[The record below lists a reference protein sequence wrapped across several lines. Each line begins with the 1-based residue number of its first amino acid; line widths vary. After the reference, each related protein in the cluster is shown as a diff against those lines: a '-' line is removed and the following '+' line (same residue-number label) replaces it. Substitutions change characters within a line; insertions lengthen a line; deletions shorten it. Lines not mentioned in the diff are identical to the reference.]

1 MGPLGYRFLDKARA
15 ANKLVFVWTV
25 NETRLMRRWIRKG
38 VDGVIT
44 DDPEEFKRICD
55 SWDGKQQVDVEDDR
69 ISFRQYVELVAIALA
84 VLVFGWIFKNRH
96 RYRYRKRPPLAMA
109 DQSDS
114 KLADDVFQK
123 A

>member
-1 MGPLGYRFLDKARA
+1 MGPLGYRFLDNARA

-25 NETRLMRRWIRKG
+25 NEPRLMRRWIRKG

-55 SWDGKQQVDVEDDR
+55 SWDGKQQLDVEDDR

-84 VLVFGWIFKNRH
+84 VLLFGWILKNRH
-96 RYRYRKRPPLAMA
+96 RYRKRPPLAMA
-109 DQSDS
+109 DQAD